1 MSRFF
6 LALLAASCLIIIS
19 GCAPVLDATHSKPI
33 QQNPGKRTLGQ
44 AFDDENIEEI
54 FLVNLKKTD
63 DRFMSAHVNAVCF
76 NGVIVLIGQVPS
88 EELRQTAARVASNL
102 RVRQVQNALTVGPNA
117 TPAVRSYDAWLTTKI
132 KAKFAADN
140 DINAGRV
147 KVVTENGVIYLMG
160 LVTQREADKAASLAQ
175 ATDGAQRIVKAFE
188 YID

>member
-6 LALLAASCLIIIS
+6 LALLATSFLIIS

-44 AFDDENIEEI
+44 AFDDEHIEEL

-63 DRFMSAHVNAVCF
+63 SRFMSAHVNSVCF
-76 NGVIVLIGQVPS
+76 NGVIVLIGQVPD
-88 EELRQTAARVASNL
+88 EDLRQSAASVASNL

-117 TPAVRSYDAWLTTKI
+117 PAAVRSYDAWLTTKI
-132 KAKFAADN
+132 KAKFSADSE
-140 DINAGRV
+140 INAGRV

-160 LVTQREADKAASLAQ
+160 LVTQHEADKAASIAQ
-175 ATDGAQRIVKAFE
+175 DTDGAQRIVKAFE

>member
-6 LALLAASCLIIIS
+6 LALIAASCLIMS
-19 GCAPVLDATHSKPI
+19 GCAPVMDATHSQPI

-44 AFDDENIEEI
+44 AFDDENIEQL

-88 EELRQTAARVASNL
+88 EELRQSAARVASNL
-102 RVRQVQNALTVGPNA
+102 RVRQVQNAMTVEPNA
-117 TPAVRSYDAWLTTKI
+117 PAAVRSYDAWLTTKI
-132 KAKFAADN
+132 KAKFATDS

-160 LVTQREADKAASLAQ
+160 LVTQREAEKAATIAQ
-175 ATDGAQRIVKAFE
+175 DTDGAQRIVKAFE